1 VSSEIDELVAVL
13 RRALEP
19 IATVRVAYLFGSRAR
34 AEPARADSD
43 LDLGVVFASG
53 LDERARDGERR
64 SLVTA
69 LSTALGALGERAD
82 IVDLE
87 AADSAVAFRAI
98 CDGHL
103 VCERSS
109 AERVRIVTRV
119 ARRFED
125 DAPKRALFRRAA
137 RDAVMRMRTA

>member
-87 AADSAVAFRAI
+87 AADRAI